1 MRHNLLLNFT
11 CSSSTE
17 DEEEKDRTKKKTR
30 IKIALRFFF
39 FFQVFF
45 VLFIKEYLISNIVG
59 LTILIIYRLNFSSA
73 VGPF

>member
-39 FFQVFF
+39 SGFFFCF
-45 VLFIKEYLISNIVG
+45 VYQGI
-59 LTILIIYRLNFSSA
+59 LNFQHSRTDY
-73 VGPF
+73 FNDL